1 LACLPVVGLPAGGRL
16 ELVEGKTSKEQN
28 VGFDKLNQRI
38 GMLPKPVGSVS
49 LMMG

>member
-1 LACLPVVGLPAGGRL
+1 VVGLPARGRP
-16 ELVEGKTSKEQN
+16 ELVEGRTSKEEN

-38 GMLPKPVGSVS
+38 GMLPKPVGSDS